1 MLCIVLKA
9 VPCRDG
15 VWPGCG
21 RGMGRV
27 WMGYGGHGRG
37 LQGPGA
43 DQAWMEHGWGT
54 GRVAGGAELGKIAGI
69 QQRWKSSTMN
79 PAQYELRILFAVL
92 QCPKTL
98 DPNSYVIT
106 KNNLQV
112 PDK

>member
-1 MLCIVLKA
+1 MA
-9 VPCRDG
+9 G
-15 VWPGCG
+15 VWA
-21 RGMGRV
+21 
-27 WMGYGGHGRG
+27 GHGQGVDG
-37 LQGPGA
+37 LWGAWAGLGRGA

-69 QQRWKSSTMN
+69 QQRWKSSAMN
-79 PAQYELRILFAVL
+79 PPQYELSILFAVL